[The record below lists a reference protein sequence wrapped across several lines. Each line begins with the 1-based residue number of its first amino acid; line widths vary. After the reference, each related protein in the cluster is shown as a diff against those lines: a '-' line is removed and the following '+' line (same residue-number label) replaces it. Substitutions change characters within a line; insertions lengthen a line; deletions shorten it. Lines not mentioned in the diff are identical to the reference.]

1 MRVLGAIVI
10 GTAALVVATACT
22 DDAMDTTADWS
33 VPTPGTLVD
42 ACVDGNRDDGGEYLV
57 GSSLGTEGVATVA
70 VDAGAEVEVGYGD
83 WRPGD
88 QRWYVS
94 DTRSLSRAI
103 DLPRPLGWRS
113 GLERLARW
121 LRTDGRDAEV
131 LASPVAEVV

>member
-1 MRVLGAIVI
+1 MGHE
-10 GTAALVVATACT
+10 T
-22 DDAMDTTADWS
+22 DDIDFIWPATF
-33 VPTPGTLVD
+33 D
-42 ACVDGNRDDGGEYLV
+42 AVAAEYDRRFGLDEAHLRAIGEL
-57 GSSLGTEGVATVA
+57 
-70 VDAGAEVEVGYGD
+70 AGAEVEVGYGD